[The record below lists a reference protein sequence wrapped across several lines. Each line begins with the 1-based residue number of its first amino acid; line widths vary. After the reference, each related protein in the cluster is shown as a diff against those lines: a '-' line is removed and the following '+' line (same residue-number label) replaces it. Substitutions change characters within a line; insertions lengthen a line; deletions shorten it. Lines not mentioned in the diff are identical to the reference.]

1 MGRIDLIIRFAII
14 FVLIFYQS
22 ELVLSSELS
31 EITLMVVKSSN
42 ISQNAAT
49 TNKLEICNPNST
61 NSSRIIPSGDSPFN
75 PEDNSTMDGPCIPLK
90 DVDNKSIFNEANIS
104 VHPSQQSDLNLIT
117 GAAPVTQE
125 MLLEQDGHEKEFS
138 SNQIFFSLM
147 IFTIIILTLNI
158 FLIFFRKN

>member
-1 MGRIDLIIRFAII
+1 MGRIDLIFRFAII
-14 FVLIFYQS
+14 FVLLFYQS

-61 NSSRIIPSGDSPFN
+61 NSSRIISSENLPFN
-75 PEDNSTMDGPCIPLK
+75 PEVNSTVNGPCILLK
-90 DVDNKSIFNEANIS
+90 DVDNKSIFNEANIP

-125 MLLEQDGHEKEFS
+125 MLLEQDKHGKKFS
-138 SNQIFFSLM
+138 NNPIFFSLM
-147 IFTIIILTLNI
+147 LFAIIILTLNI
-158 FLIFFRKN
+158 FLIFLHKN